1 MNIEKDH
8 DLVLECLRQVTE
20 QANER
25 MAVQIEVILTFPDM
39 VSEFWTTNPTPLT
52 QIKHVGGLQ

>member
-1 MNIEKDH
+1 LNIEKDH
-8 DLVLECLRQVTE
+8 HLVLECLRQVTE
-20 QANER
+20 QASER
-25 MAVQIEVILTFPDM
+25 MAVQIEVIVTFPDM

>member
-1 MNIEKDH
+1 MSIETEH

-20 QANER
+20 QASER
-25 MAVQIEVILTFPDM
+25 VAVQIEVILTFPDM
-39 VSEFWTTNPTPLT
+39 VSEFWTTNPAPMT